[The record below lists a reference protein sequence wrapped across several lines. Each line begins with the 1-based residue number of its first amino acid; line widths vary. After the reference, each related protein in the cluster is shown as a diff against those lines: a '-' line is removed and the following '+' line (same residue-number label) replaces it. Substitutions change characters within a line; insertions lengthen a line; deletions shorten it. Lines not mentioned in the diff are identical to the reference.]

1 MQATNAILRSNTPI
15 IHDAVKRFLAI
26 AGVIVLVL
34 LVALIITLRIRYGG
48 ATEPFPD
55 RTSTPL
61 LGNDRVEI
69 VATLPEP
76 PGNLAVAPDGRVFFT
91 YHPEARPELHVLQL
105 VNGKPVPYP
114 SLEWQ
119 KRFVTPLSLRIDNQN
134 RLWVLDLGFHGMR
147 HPRLIAFDLKSGAV
161 VHQWD
166 MPSSIAGFGSFVQD
180 FQIDPAG
187 RRIYLADL
195 SILAKR
201 PALIVYDTQT
211 RSARRVLE
219 NHPSVKDRSYRI
231 VARGTLMEFLG
242 GLYKMHPALD
252 SIALDRNGEWL
263 YYGAMS
269 NDTLYRVRTDD
280 LQHVEA
286 FGPKPQTDGIAI
298 DDAGN
303 IYMTEVEHGTIAVL
317 RPDHTLHTL
326 VRDERFRWPDGLSLH
341 GDWLYLTDSALAHVI
356 LRSRGTIRKHAPYFL
371 YRVRIH

>member
-1 MQATNAILRSNTPI
+1 M
-15 IHDAVKRFLAI
+15 KRFLAI
-26 AGVIVLVL
+26 AGVIGLVL
-34 LVALIITLRIRYGG
+34 LVALIVTLRIRYGA
-48 ATEPFPD
+48 ATQPFPD
-55 RTSTPL
+55 RTSAPL

-76 PGNLAVAPDGRVFFT
+76 PGNIAVAPDGRVYFT
-91 YHPEARPELHVLQL
+91 YHPEAHPELHVLQL

-119 KRFVTPLSLRIDNQN
+119 KQFVAPLSVRIDNQN

-147 HPRLIAFDLKSGAV
+147 QPRLIAFDLKSGAV

-166 MPSSIAGFGSFVQD
+166 MPRAIAGFGSFVQD

-187 RRIYLADL
+187 RMIYLADL
-195 SILAKR
+195 SILARR

-219 NHPSVKDRSYRI
+219 NHPSVKDKPYRI
-231 VARGTLMEFLG
+231 VARGTPMEFLG

-269 NDTLYRVRTDD
+269 NDTLYRVRTSD
-280 LQHVEA
+280 LQRVEA

-303 IYMTEVEHGTIAVL
+303 LYMTEVEHGTIAVL
-317 RPDHTLHTL
+317 RPDRTLHTF
-326 VRDERFRWPDGLSLH
+326 VRDARFRWPDGLSLH
-341 GDWLYLTDSALAHVI
+341 GDWLYVTDSALAHVI
-356 LRSRGTIRKHAPYFL
+356 LRSRGTIRNHAPYFL